1 MPTVYR
7 RNVVI
12 GPKTWERL
20 RALAKKEER
29 SMSDILREAAITL
42 LDQRDN
48 RPEATT
54 YNVKTDTFKR
64 RDL

>member
-1 MPTVYR
+1 MATIYR
-7 RNVVI
+7 RNIVV

-42 LDQRDN
+42 LDQRD
-48 RPEATT
+48 AGVTGG
-54 YNVKTDTFKR
+54 YDVKTDTFKR